1 MHLKI
6 MPRFL
11 STKIDIALQPPYY
24 PTSVPLPLDMNIE
37 SGLYT
42 ALAPY
47 QTRLLCLHGANYDLE
62 SVLVCTLYVADILHP
77 SFEGL
82 GVRSYNTD
90 KSHLRSFEALSY
102 VWGSQEDLKQI
113 TCNNVSLS
121 VTKNLFEALMALRE
135 GDDEDRYL
143 WVDAI
148 CINQNNSAEKAVQV
162 RNMLTI
168 YEKAVRVIAWLGR
181 LSNRDLTDV
190 LSEGDFTPSP
200 SMHLR
205 RMPSWDKHVE
215 SLPYWTR
222 SSSRGRGR
230 IPLDLEEICATMR
243 LVYSLTYFK
252 RIWIQQE
259 VFAAREL
266 RLQSGQSDF
275 EWKGLLSQPDLLYT
289 LPHIRE
295 DQTPLIS
302 EIVDLHADHLSCF
315 DHFRQKQEERP
326 YLIDT
331 LLYTGRLEST
341 DTRDYVYGILGLTS
355 YPSQSMSIKEWEEA
369 RKSSLFIPVDY
380 SSTWDAVTSAVTWV
394 TLMTEGLALIA
405 KFKIL
410 DAKEENPTLP
420 SWAID
425 WRITAQC
432 FRRRR
437 EEKKTVFGHRS
448 ISSRGSLE
456 IPSSST
462 SSLNRSI
469 REHNTRHTMSW
480 KKIIMHGIVDTRFYV
495 SNEHVWERRRH
506 LKDKRRWQLS
516 CDTDSNDIVVY
527 MPEVLATK
535 IEQELLGHRL
545 YEGIEVSCE
554 YTSGGLWLLR
564 PVGND
569 EHRIVAFLSWFPMNR
584 RVYFEHWQRDIE
596 DDRYRPL
603 TVDLGNPAI
612 DHLMEAP
619 RVVKGNS
626 RQKFTIV

>member
-1 MHLKI
+1 

-11 STKIDIALQPPYY
+11 STNINIALQPPYY

-82 GVRSYNTD
+82 GVRSCNSNQ
-90 KSHLRSFEALSY
+90 SHLRSFEALSY
-102 VWGSQEDLKQI
+102 VWGSQEGLKQI
-113 TCNNVSLS
+113 TCNNMSLS

-148 CINQNNSAEKAVQV
+148 CIDQNNPAEKAVQV

-168 YEKAVRVIAWLGR
+168 YEKAVRVIAWLGP
-181 LSNRDLTDV
+181 LGNRDLTDV

-205 RMPSWDKHVE
+205 RMPSWEKHVE
-215 SLPYWTR
+215 ALPHWPG
-222 SSSRGRGR
+222 SNNRGRGR
-230 IPLDLEEICATMR
+230 MPLDLEEICATMH

-266 RLQSGQSDF
+266 RLQSGWQSDF

-289 LPHIRE
+289 LPQIRE

-302 EIVDLHADHLSCF
+302 EIVDLHADQLSCF
-315 DHFRQKQEERP
+315 DHFRRKQEERP

-355 YPSQSMSIKEWEEA
+355 YPSQSMSMKEWEEA
-369 RKSSLFIPVDY
+369 RRSSLFIPVDY
-380 SSTWDAVTSAVTWV
+380 SSSWDAVTSAVTWV

-405 KFKIL
+405 KFKML
-410 DAKEENPTLP
+410 DAKEENSTLP

-425 WRITAQC
+425 WRITARC

-437 EEKKTVFGHRS
+437 AEKNKGLGHRLV
-448 ISSRGSLE
+448 SSRGSLE
-456 IPSSST
+456 IPSTST
-462 SSLNRSI
+462 SSLKTSI
-469 REHNTRHTMSW
+469 WEYNTRHTISW
-480 KKIIMHGIVDTRFYV
+480 KKIILHGIVDTRFYV
-495 SNEHVWERRRH
+495 SDDHVWERRRH

-527 MPEVLATK
+527 MPDVLSSE

-545 YEGIEVSCE
+545 HEGSEVSRE

-564 PVGND
+564 PVEND
-569 EHRIVAFLSWFPMNR
+569 EHMIIVCLSWIPMNR
-584 RVYFEHWQRDIE
+584 HVYFNHWQQHIE

-619 RVVKGNS
+619 RVVNWNS

>member
-1 MHLKI
+1 MHLEI

-11 STKIDIALQPPYY
+11 NTNINITLQPPYY
-24 PTSVPLPLDMNIE
+24 PTSVPLLLDMNIK

-42 ALAPY
+42 TLAPY
-47 QTRLLCLHGANYDLE
+47 QTRLLCLHGANHDLE

-82 GVRSYNTD
+82 GVRSCNTD
-90 KSHLRSFEALSY
+90 ESHLRKFEALSY

-113 TCNNVSLS
+113 TCNKVSLS
-121 VTKNLFEALMALRE
+121 VTKNLFEALMALRD
-135 GDDEDRYL
+135 GIDEDRYL

-148 CINQNNSAEKAVQV
+148 CINQNDSAEKAFQV

-168 YEKAVRVIAWLGR
+168 YEKAVRVIAWLGP

-200 SMHLR
+200 SMNLR
-205 RMPSWDKHVE
+205 RIPSWEKYIDVF
-215 SLPYWTR
+215 PDWIG

-230 IPLDLEEICATMR
+230 NPLDLEEICATMR

-266 RLQSGQSDF
+266 RLQSGQRNF
-275 EWKGLLSQPDLLYT
+275 EWKGLLSQPDRLYT
-289 LPHIRE
+289 LPQICE

-302 EIVDLHADHLSCF
+302 EIVDFHANELSCF
-315 DHFRQKQEERP
+315 DYFRQKQEERP

-331 LLYTGRLEST
+331 LLYTGRLKST

-355 YPSQSMSIKEWEEA
+355 YPSKSMSIKEWEEA
-369 RKSSLFIPVDY
+369 RRSSLFIPVDY
-380 SSTWDAVTSAVTWV
+380 STTWDAVTSAVTWV

-410 DAKEENPTLP
+410 DAKEENSTLP

-425 WRITAQC
+425 WRITARC

-437 EEKKTVFGHRS
+437 AENKTVFGHRS
-448 ISSRGSLE
+448 VLSRGSLK
-456 IPSSST
+456 IPSTST
-462 SSLNRSI
+462 SSLKTSV

-480 KKIIMHGIVDTRFYV
+480 KKIILHGIVDTRFYV
-495 SNEHVWERRRH
+495 SNDHIWERRRH

-516 CDTDSNDIVVY
+516 CDTNGDDIVVY
-527 MPEVLATK
+527 MPEVLGSE

-545 YEGIEVSCE
+545 HEGSEASHE

-564 PVGND
+564 SVGNN
-569 EHRIVAFLSWFPMNR
+569 EHRIIACLSWIPMNR
-584 RVYFEHWQRDIE
+584 HVYFNHWQRQIE

-603 TVDLGNPAI
+603 AVDLGNAAI

-619 RVVKGNS
+619 RVIDWDR

>member
-1 MHLKI
+1 
-6 MPRFL
+6 
-11 STKIDIALQPPYY
+11 
-24 PTSVPLPLDMNIE
+24 
-37 SGLYT
+37 
-42 ALAPY
+42 
-47 QTRLLCLHGANYDLE
+47 
-62 SVLVCTLYVADILHP
+62 VADILHP
-77 SFEGL
+77 SFEGI
-82 GVRSYNTD
+82 GVRSFDTD
-90 KSHLRSFEALSY
+90 ESHLRKFEALSY

-113 TCNNVSLS
+113 MCNNVSLS
-121 VTKNLFEALMALRE
+121 VTKNLFEALTALR
-135 GDDEDRYL
+135 DDVDEDRYL
-143 WVDAI
+143 CVDAV
-148 CINQNNSAEKAVQV
+148 CINQNDSAEKAVQV

-168 YEKAVRVIAWLGR
+168 YEKAARVIAWLGS

-190 LSEGDFTPSP
+190 LSEGDFMPSP

-205 RMPSWDKHVE
+205 RMPSWEKHVE
-215 SLPYWTR
+215 VLPHWTG
-222 SSSRGRGR
+222 SSSRGRR
-230 IPLDLEEICATMR
+230 RNPLDLEEICATMR

-275 EWKGLLSQPDLLYT
+275 EWKGLLSQPGLLYT
-289 LPHIRE
+289 LPQIRE

-302 EIVDLHADHLSCF
+302 EIVEFHVEQLSCF

-341 DTRDYVYGILGLTS
+341 DTRDYVYGILGLTN
-355 YPSQSMSIKEWEEA
+355 YPSQSMSIKEWEKA
-369 RKSSLFIPVDY
+369 RRSSLFIPVDY
-380 SSTWDAVTSAVTWV
+380 SCTWDAVTSAVTWV

-425 WRITAQC
+425 WRITARC
-432 FRRRR
+432 FRRQRA
-437 EEKKTVFGHRS
+437 EKNKRLGHGLV
-448 ISSRGSLE
+448 SSHGSLE
-456 IPSSST
+456 IPSTTT
-462 SSLNRSI
+462 SSLKTSI
-469 REHNTRHTMSW
+469 REYNTGHTISW
-480 KKIIMHGIVDTRFYV
+480 KKIILHGIVDTRFYV
-495 SNEHVWERRRH
+495 SNDYVWERRRH

-516 CDTDSNDIVVY
+516 CDTNGDDIVVY
-527 MPEVLATK
+527 MPEVLGSE

-545 YEGIEVSCE
+545 HEGSEVSRE
-554 YTSGGLWLLR
+554 YTSEGLWLLR
-564 PVGND
+564 PVGSD
-569 EHRIVAFLSWFPMNR
+569 EHRIIACLSWIPMNR
-584 RVYFEHWQRDIE
+584 HVYFNHWQRQIE

-603 TVDLGNPAI
+603 AVDLGNAAI

-619 RVVKGNS
+619 RVVNWDK